1 MPLRRLALS
10 ACALALSA
18 PLARAQT
25 AEPLPPPPVY
35 APGATDTYY
44 QPPQPQQPVYSQ
56 PPVYTAPGPAYS
68 PSAARPAPRFRPQLG
83 LGARVIGT
91 WSNNGLVEYSQGGV
105 GVDLLLRASRYL
117 STELSLQY
125 LRVGLDRSLYD
136 RTDVPFLLGLRVHL
150 AGPRSIVAPYFAF
163 TGGGSW
169 ARLDL
174 PAAGPTGPGG
184 PGDREEAWFVE
195 GQLGGGLEIRIGR
208 HFALSA
214 DVRGVGKARVGEGP
228 RLVSTDL
235 YGDERELMGSQVGLI
250 GTLGAAG
257 YF

>member
-1 MPLRRLALS
+1 MSLRRIVLS

-44 QPPQPQQPVYSQ
+44 QPPQQAQPPQQPVYGQ
-56 PPVYTAPGPAYS
+56 PPVFTAPGPAYT

-83 LGARVIGT
+83 LGARVVGA
-91 WSNNGLVEYSQGGV
+91 WSNNGLVEYSQGGAS
-105 GVDLLLRASRYL
+105 VDLLLRASRYVT
-117 STELSLQY
+117 TEASLQY
-125 LRVGLDRSLYD
+125 LRVGVDRSLYD

-150 AGPRSIVAPYFAF
+150 AGPRSVVAPYFAF
-163 TGGGSW
+163 AGGGTW

-174 PAAGPTGPGG
+174 P
-184 PGDREEAWFVE
+184 DVREEAWYVA
-195 GQLGGGLEIRIGR
+195 GQLGGGLEVRIGR
-208 HFALSA
+208 HFAITA
-214 DVRGVGKARVGEGP
+214 DIRGVGKARVGDGP

-235 YGDERELMGSQVGLI
+235 YGEERELMGSQVGFI